1 MITGDI
7 FYKIIILTL
16 FNIGIISFVLF
27 IRRLLVNSYARKS
40 HNKEIEVLLDKIIN
54 SLEKEKVN

>member
-1 MITGDI
+1 VTGDI

-40 HNKEIEVLLDKIIN
+40 HNKEIEVKLDKIIN
-54 SLEKEKVN
+54 ILEKEKVN